1 MNTLPA
7 TVATNLPAPTPS
19 SFYAFPKTENK
30 FVVPFAED
38 AVRKE
43 LGEAIA
49 EYDKHA
55 GHAIRAAIRIGHAAL
70 TAKDLIQDGKFTKWL
85 ETNFPAFSVQW
96 ARNCMRAATA
106 YNLLEEKV
114 GYDKCASIVEDMGS
128 VEKMAALVGIIKG
141 VPVGESPLSAIEA
154 ATKPSGAKVGRP
166 AKTAAPAAP
175 KAAKVLEGDQQHRS
189 AAELMEWEDDLTER
203 ESQLAARIEALEAR
217 EQAVAERE
225 RKLTL
230 AATVGDSPAAVVEQA
245 GSAVADAERPAWPFT
260 PAQLAAGKA
269 DATTVEPK
277 KAPATSGKP
286 RGSRAKAK
294 GNGSPAPKAE
304 NGSEDDRAM

>member
-7 TVATNLPAPTPS
+7 TVQTNLPAPS
-19 SFYAFPKTENK
+19 QFYAFPKTENK

-43 LGEAIA
+43 LGDAIA

-85 ETNFPAFSVQW
+85 ETNFPKFSVQW

-166 AKTAAPAAP
+166 AKAAAPAAPKAP

-217 EQAVAERE
+217 EAAVAERE

-230 AATVGDSPAAVVEQA
+230 AATAGDVIDVSAKTTPTVEELYEGATKPEWPA
-245 GSAVADAERPAWPFT
+245 T
-260 PAQLAAGKA
+260 PAQQAAA
-269 DATTVEPK
+269 S
-277 KAPATSGKP
+277 SGKP
-286 RGSRAKAK
+286 RTSRAKGK
-294 GNGSPAPKAE
+294 GKGSPATPTE
-304 NGSEDDRAM
+304 NGSDNDVPM